1 MKTLVSV
8 SDGHGADKTLPRI
21 SYKIKEAAQM
31 CGVSQITIRR
41 AIDRGLLKPCRSFR
55 HPLIPADQLEKLIG
69 GAA

>member
-1 MKTLVSV
+1 MKTLATIPN
-8 SDGHGADKTLPRI
+8 GHGADKPLPRI

-69 GAA
+69 GIA